1 MGACSE
7 NPKPVNTT
15 RLLEK
20 ISDASFDCA
29 AMKWGRDHE
38 KEALD
43 AFHALESDIHEAMS
57 LHESGLVVSKNCY
70 VAASPDAVM
79 TCACHGKF
87 DAEVRCPFSI
97 KNLFLKNVNFLCVL
111 F

>member
-57 LHESGLVVSKNCY
+57 LRLGSIQKLLCY
-70 VAASPDAVM
+70 CQS
-79 TCACHGKF
+79 
-87 DAEVRCPFSI
+87 RCCNDVCLPWKI
-97 KNLFLKNVNFLCVL
+97 
-111 F
+111 